1 MQETRRRHSPLRIPG
16 ASIFLEGRGRRV
28 GRFPP
33 RARTSAVG
41 ILKAARMSH
50 RVAGNSPNLSPSL
63 GSLLL
68 LRPPLP
74 SQKKAEHAAP
84 PPPLPMRQ
92 AGGAGG
98 DDAKGRALPTKK
110 VLLPDEDGGNLA
122 QGPKMRVA
130 PGRQEAT
137 KSVPRAGRDRA
148 RRELQREPQQPQRS
162 GTNAPS
168 SRCSGGGSSNSS
180 ESRASRSE
188 SHSSR
193 SRHLQSGRNCSSLSP
208 GAPATPQQP
217 RQPVESQPAQRRE
230 LVWG

>member
-1 MQETRRRHSPLRIPG
+1 
-16 ASIFLEGRGRRV
+16 
-28 GRFPP
+28 
-33 RARTSAVG
+33 
-41 ILKAARMSH
+41 
-50 RVAGNSPNLSPSL
+50 
-63 GSLLL
+63 
-68 LRPPLP
+68 
-74 SQKKAEHAAP
+74 
-84 PPPLPMRQ
+84 MRQ

-162 GTNAPS
+162 GTNTPS

-208 GAPATPQQP
+208 GALESPQQP
-217 RQPVESQPAQRRE
+217 RQPVEPQPAQRQE

>member
-1 MQETRRRHSPLRIPG
+1 MQGTRRRHSPLRIPG

-50 RVAGNSPNLSPSL
+50 KSGRQFPKSLPFPRLSSPPP
-63 GSLLL
+63 
-68 LRPPLP
+68 PPLP
-74 SQKKAEHAAP
+74 SRKKAEHAAP

-208 GAPATPQQP
+208 GAPASPQQP
-217 RQPVESQPAQRRE
+217 RQPVEPQPAQRRE